1 MTEVKRKQ
9 LKCMSTSYLYYV
21 SKTYGKTKEK
31 ENIEENE
38 LVV

>member
-9 LKCMSTSYLYYV
+9 IKWMSTSYLYYV
-21 SKTYGKTKEK
+21 SKPYGKTKEK

-38 LVV
+38 LAV